1 MSKSHPDAPATWFR
15 LSEAS
20 WAQIAEAYKNGATA
34 AELGAKWKVSASSVY
49 RHACKHGWTKK
60 AHGDAVAREH
70 AAAFEAQA
78 DAARRAALG
87 GAGALPGAPWRT
99 GDEDADAEAP
109 SAFGAPFGEKSA
121 CDPASAAAS
130 GRAPPPPPP
139 PAPPPLST
147 DPLDLK
153 AATLARL
160 AAAIHQGRDQE
171 ALRLTT
177 LADRLTRLGA
187 ADETAVE
194 TSVETPGGATGG
206 GRPGRLADMGHTGH
220 TCVDPIDDPERARLL
235 MTGFVDWRPS
245 RAQVEHEVE
254 CMFRSIFLIALVMLV
269 KPEAAPPLLLRRVFR
284 FRRDY
289 LGEDDP
295 KTLKKAE
302 LITENILREFEQPYR
317 AFVATERRP
326 IRKLACR
333 TWPPPRPPYP
343 SRKAL
348 AKEATP
354 LPLTPAAPPSPHPN
368 GGLSR

>member
-1 MSKSHPDAPATWFR
+1 MSKSHPDARPTWFR

-20 WAQIAEAYKNGATA
+20 WAQVAEEYKNGATA

-60 AHGDAVAREH
+60 AHGDQVAREH
-70 AAAFEAQA
+70 AAALEAEA
-78 DAARRAALG
+78 EAARRAALG
-87 GAGALPGAPWRT
+87 GAGPPPGELWLT
-99 GDEDADAEAP
+99 GDEDADEEALR
-109 SAFGAPFGEKSA
+109 AF
-121 CDPASAAAS
+121 DPAFAAAS
-130 GRAPPPPPP
+130 SRAPPPPP
-139 PAPPPLST
+139 PPPLST

-160 AAAIHQGRDQE
+160 AAAIQSGRDQE
-171 ALRLTT
+171 ALRLAT
-177 LADRLTRLGA
+177 LADRLTRLA
-187 ADETAVE
+187 SADETAVE
-194 TSVETPGGATGG
+194 TPEGATGG
-206 GRPGRLADMGHTGH
+206 GRPSRLADMGHTGH

>member
-1 MSKSHPDAPATWFR
+1 MSKSHPDARPTWFR
-15 LSEAS
+15 LSDDS
-20 WAQIAEAYKNGATA
+20 WAMIAEEYKNGATA
-34 AELGAKWKVSASSVY
+34 AELGAKWKVSPTSIY
-49 RHACKHGWTKK
+49 RHACKNGWTKK
-60 AHGDAVAREH
+60 AHGDEVAREH

-87 GAGALPGAPWRT
+87 GAGAPPGELWLT
-99 GDEDADAEAP
+99 GDEDADDEAP
-109 SAFGAPFGEKSA
+109 SAFGAPVGDTSA
-121 CDPASAAAS
+121 FDPAFAAAS
-130 GRAPPPPPP
+130 GRAPPPPPS
-139 PAPPPLST
+139 PPLST

-160 AAAIHQGRDQE
+160 AAAIQSGRDQE
-171 ALRLTT
+171 ALRLAT

-194 TSVETPGGATGG
+194 TPGETPEGATGG
-206 GRPGRLADMGHTGH
+206 WRPSRLAAMGHTGH

-302 LITENILREFEQPYR
+302 LITENILREFERPYR
-317 AFVATERRP
+317 AFVETERRP

-348 AKEATP
+348 AQEATP
-354 LPLTPAAPPSPHPN
+354 LPLTPAAPSSPHPN